1 MNIFTVQ
8 LFFLAFSSLSLV
20 SKVFAHAHSFSCSLQ
35 APQWSYLLFVVGLFI
50 YQSLDAVDG
59 KQARRTQSAT
69 PLGELFDH
77 GCDAL
82 SALMM
87 GIACGSAA
95 SLGDYPAFYPVSCFV
110 VLSLFYCSHWQA
122 YVCGKLTFRWYVSDF
137 ITQMFCTLCVL
148 YIENETS
155 VWERTAPLQKCDY

>member
-1 MNIFTVQ
+1 M
-8 LFFLAFSSLSLV
+8 
-20 SKVFAHAHSFSCSLQ
+20 CSYIHYQNSHPLLPLQ

-95 SLGDYPAFYPVSCFV
+95 SLGDFPTFYPVACFV

-122 YVCGKLTFRWYVSDF
+122 FVCGKLTFRW
-137 ITQMFCTLCVL
+137 
-148 YIENETS
+148 
-155 VWERTAPLQKCDY
+155 

>member
-1 MNIFTVQ
+1 MHMYLMCLYITK
-8 LFFLAFSSLSLV
+8 FSLL
-20 SKVFAHAHSFSCSLQ
+20 LQ

-95 SLGDYPAFYPVSCFV
+95 SLGDFPIFYPFACFV

-122 YVCGKLTFRWYVSDF
+122 FVCGKLTFRW
-137 ITQMFCTLCVL
+137 
-148 YIENETS
+148 
-155 VWERTAPLQKCDY
+155 